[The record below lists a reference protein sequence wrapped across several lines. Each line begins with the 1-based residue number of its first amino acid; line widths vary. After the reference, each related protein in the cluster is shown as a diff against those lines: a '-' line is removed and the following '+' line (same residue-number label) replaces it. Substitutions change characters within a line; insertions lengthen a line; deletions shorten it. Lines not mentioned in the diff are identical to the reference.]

1 MQTRRPASFGSVR
14 ITASCAAGRAAGVWQ
29 ILSLKILDCGPAS
42 GPRNPGKVLVTGFFA
57 LLLLAMAPSIQAREA
72 GWVPIEKYSSPLLKG
87 GESAGT
93 PKSASSKKNGAGKK
107 AVAPVAPARRNEN
120 SSVYEG
126 QAPIT
131 EKELLAFVE
140 ILPQFRRWAHSQK
153 EDAHPTLRN
162 GQADFLFSPRAGD
175 WVKEHGWDAPRFFC
189 VMGKMAAALVI
200 VEEGNDMQGTRPAD
214 MPPVAPQE
222 LSLARKHL
230 GSLLKVSY
238 QGGAVRQ

>member
-1 MQTRRPASFGSVR
+1 M
-14 ITASCAAGRAAGVWQ
+14 
-29 ILSLKILDCGPAS
+29 L
-42 GPRNPGKVLVTGFFA
+42 
-57 LLLLAMAPSIQAREA
+57 
-72 GWVPIEKYSSPLLKG
+72 
-87 GESAGT
+87 
-93 PKSASSKKNGAGKK
+93 
-107 AVAPVAPARRNEN
+107 
-120 SSVYEG
+120 
-126 QAPIT
+126 
-131 EKELLAFVE
+131 
-140 ILPQFRRWAHSQK
+140 FRSAHSQK